1 MKKHHHF
8 TILFTLI
15 AVMSLTA
22 CQNTPTE
29 EKAVEVKVASIET
42 EPIKPIDEIIINV
55 EKEEPTPQESQEPT
69 SKEIK
74 WTNKE
79 IQQCIEKLEG
89 QSIAPTEA
97 ASIDS
102 DRLEIHLY
110 NDFNTEDLRY
120 LTGITGLY
128 LYAEKLED
136 ISFIENMTQLKDL
149 YIESESL
156 TDLSP
161 LTNNTTIENLE
172 LNVNEVESIS
182 ELSGMTSLKSLYIRG
197 NKLAD
202 ISTLSE
208 LVSLEECGFKSNS
221 LETITADFS
230 NLTNLTYVKIISDKL
245 TDTTA
250 LSTLPKISGVEQEV
264 IIQTGNVE
272 K

>member
-8 TILFTLI
+8 TFLFTVI

-22 CQNTPTE
+22 CQSTPTE
-29 EKAVEVKVASIET
+29 STQTSVKVESIET
-42 EPIKPIDEIIINV
+42 EPIKPIDEIVINI
-55 EKEEPTPQESQEPT
+55 EKEEPAPQEPQEPT

-79 IQQCIEKLEG
+79 IQQCIENLVG
-89 QSIAPTEA
+89 RSIAPTEA
-97 ASIDS
+97 ASISS
-102 DRLEIHLY
+102 DRLEIHLD

-136 ISFIENMTQLKDL
+136 ISFIESMTQLKDL

-182 ELSGMTSLKSLYIRG
+182 DLSGMTLLKSLYVRG
-197 NKLAD
+197 NRLSD

-230 NLTNLTYVKIISDKL
+230 NLTKLTYIKIISDKL
-245 TDTTA
+245 TDATA

-264 IIQTGNVE
+264 IIQTDSE
-272 K
+272 H